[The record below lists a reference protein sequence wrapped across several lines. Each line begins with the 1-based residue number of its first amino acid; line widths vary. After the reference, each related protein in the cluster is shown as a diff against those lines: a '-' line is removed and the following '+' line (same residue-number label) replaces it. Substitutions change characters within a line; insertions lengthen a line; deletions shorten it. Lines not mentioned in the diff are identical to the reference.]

1 MLAVPTIIFMALRV
15 NASLVFLSACL
26 GAVLS
31 QYVGAEANNFF
42 NLFMPSL
49 QGNDIKIVLVA
60 LPVVLTT
67 IFMIRTVHGGRLL
80 FNILPALGTS
90 LLLAILI
97 VPLLSDAQVM
107 TVKASTT
114 WHQIENL
121 QALIVGVS
129 ALTCLFFIWLQRP
142 KAGHPGGKKHH
153 KHH

>member
-1 MLAVPTIIFMALRV
+1 MLAVPTIIFMVLRV

-42 NLFMPSL
+42 SLFMPSL

-67 IFMIRTVHGGRLL
+67 IFMIRTVHGGRLM
-80 FNILPALGTS
+80 FNILPALGAS

-97 VPLLSDAQVM
+97 VPLLSDAQVA

-142 KAGHPGGKKHH
+142 KTGHHEGKKYH